1 MLLALAAGA
10 AAPPPDPAALDP
22 SMAQPVPTKLK
33 GYLGPGVL
41 DGRLILGPPPAP
53 DSPQG
58 RADRAIYEETRAL
71 AGTPRWKLA
80 QADNDLWSG
89 GALKRYACA
98 MGRDIG
104 ERRTPVTLRMI
115 HRVELDVR
123 SVSKPTK
130 DIYDRRRP
138 MLGDDKPICIPRAKW
153 MDTNASYPSGHATT
167 GWVWGLILA
176 EVQPARASALAAAA
190 KEAAYSRVVCGVH
203 YQSDIDAGEKLG
215 AAMVAR
221 LHADPAFRADLAKA
235 RLELARAPAPGGCGV
250 Y

>member
-1 MLLALAAGA
+1 MRSPVAVIDIGSNSIKVLVAARDA
-10 AAPPPDPAALDP
+10 
-22 SMAQPVPTKLK
+22 T
-33 GYLGPGVL
+33 
-41 DGRLILGPPPAP
+41 GRL
-53 DSPQG
+53 QG
-58 RADRAIYEETRAL
+58 LKSKTIDARIS
-71 AGTPRWKLA
+71 AGISR
-80 QADNDLWSG
+80 
-89 GALKRYACA
+89 
-98 MGRDIG
+98 
-104 ERRTPVTLRMI
+104 E
-115 HRVELDVR
+115 
-123 SVSKPTK
+123 
-130 DIYDRRRP
+130 RP